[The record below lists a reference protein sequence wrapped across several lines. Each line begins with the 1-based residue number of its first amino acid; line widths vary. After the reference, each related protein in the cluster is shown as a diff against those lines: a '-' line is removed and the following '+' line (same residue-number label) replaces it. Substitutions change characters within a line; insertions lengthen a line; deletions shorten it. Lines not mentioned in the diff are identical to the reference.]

1 MRSASRMAATA
12 DRVFM
17 VLFIVSITVQ
27 SV

>member
-1 MRSASRMAATA
+1 MRSASRTAATA

-27 SV
+27 LV